1 MNDVETLII
10 AELTVIKAQL
20 KDLTDFKARVM
31 GVIIAIS
38 GMGTVCGSIILA
50 VTNHYWK

>member
-10 AELTVIKAQL
+10 ARLTSIEATL
-20 KDLTDFKARVM
+20 KDLTDFKSKIIGIVM
-31 GVIIAIS
+31 AIS
-38 GMGTVCGSIILA
+38 GVGTICGSIILA